1 MGELHDNA
9 AFEGGFADPVFGSQA
24 VFREVMEAMANP
36 GRIVDAGDVTRAPTP
51 LSSAASAFLATF
63 ADHDTP
69 AWFEDADCAAAKA
82 WLSFQ
87 TGAPEAGTPSV
98 AAFAVLA
105 MPSAIENWSH
115 FSIGN
120 SSYPDRS
127 ATLLL
132 PVEALHGGSPLKLT
146 GPGIE
151 TSAMISPI
159 GLPAG
164 FRDAMARN
172 ATLFPLGFDL
182 ILHCGTALLALPRTT
197 QITEV

>member
-1 MGELHDNA
+1 MDELHDNA
-9 AFEGGFADPVFGSQA
+9 VFEGGFANPVFGSQA
-24 VFREVMEAMANP
+24 VFREVMDAMANP
-36 GRIVDAGDVTRAPTP
+36 GRIVDAGDVTRAPAP
-51 LSSAASAFLATF
+51 LSPAASAFLATF

-69 AWFEDADCAAAKA
+69 VWFEDADCAVAKA

-87 TGAPEAGTPSV
+87 TGAPDANTRSQAV
-98 AAFAVLA
+98 FAVLSTQ
-105 MPSAIENWSH
+105 SAIENWSQ
-115 FSIGN
+115 FSIGT

-132 PVEALHGGSPLKLT
+132 PVEALCGGSPLKLT

-151 TSAMISPI
+151 TSATISPV

-164 FRDAMARN
+164 FRDTMARN

-182 ILHCGTALLALPRTT
+182 ILLCGTALLALPRTT
-197 QITEV
+197 QITEA